1 MKELNKTNEKP
12 VASASVKVSAENCA
26 SAVKSG
32 SLPVFSTPMMLAL
45 MEEATCLAAAQ
56 LLDDGETTV
65 GTAVRLTHS
74 RPSKIGE
81 TITALARLNS
91 TDGRRLVFGVTAE
104 DESGREIGSAVIERV
119 AVDSDKFM
127 KKVNG

>member
-26 SAVKSG
+26 AAIKSG
-32 SLPVFSTPMMLAL
+32 SLPVFSTPMMLTL

-74 RPSKIGE
+74 
-81 TITALARLNS
+81 
-91 TDGRRLVFGVTAE
+91 
-104 DESGREIGSAVIERV
+104 
-119 AVDSDKFM
+119 
-127 KKVNG
+127 